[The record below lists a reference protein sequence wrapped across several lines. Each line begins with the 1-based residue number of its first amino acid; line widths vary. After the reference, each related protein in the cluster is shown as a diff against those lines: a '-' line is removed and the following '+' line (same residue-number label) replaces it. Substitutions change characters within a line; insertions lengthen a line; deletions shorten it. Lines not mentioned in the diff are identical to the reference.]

1 MYGGANGSQED
12 EGEEELQVLV
22 RKSDLDD
29 VDEILK
35 VISSS
40 EREANDLLY
49 DYPNL
54 LNLFERSYLS
64 VTILNQQQKIIGCAI
79 FNDFP

>member
-1 MYGGANGSQED
+1 MQDANSEF
-12 EGEEELQVLV
+12 QVLV

-29 VDEILK
+29 VEEIMK
-35 VISSS
+35 VLATQ

-64 VTILNQQQKIIGCAI
+64 VTILNQ
-79 FNDFP
+79 N